1 MAAAVD
7 LADREGLD
15 GVSMRRLA
23 QLLGVD
29 AMSLYNHV
37 EDKDALL
44 AAMADAV
51 VAQIA
56 PQGEAGPAHP
66 DSVAGTA
73 GTGVTDGMDGVEPWT
88 ERLRSLVLGARQ
100 EMMRHPWAVQV
111 LERRAS
117 ASPAVLAHVERV
129 LAVLRGG
136 GCSLDLSHHALHLLG
151 SRLLGF
157 SQDLFDDASADTGS
171 EAMAEQLRSWAGTHP
186 HVVELALAATHD
198 GSLGACDDSAEFDFA
213 LQIMLEGLERRR
225 LAELPSATSAS

>member
-56 PQGEAGPAHP
+56 PQGEAGTRRP
-66 DSVAGTA
+66 DSVEGAAGTDGTA
-73 GTGVTDGMDGVEPWT
+73 GTDGVEPWT

-100 EMMRHPWAVQV
+100 EMLRHPWAVRV

-117 ASPAVLAHVERV
+117 ASPAVLAHIERV

-136 GCSLDLSHHALHLLG
+136 GCSVDLSHHALHLLG

-157 SQDLFDDASADTGS
+157 SQDLFDDTPADAGS
-171 EAMAEQLRSWAGTHP
+171 EAMADQMRSWAGTHP

-198 GSLGACDDSAEFDFA
+198 GVLGACDDDDEFDFA

-225 LAELPSATSAS
+225 LADTPSTTSA